1 MALNKLAIS
10 YKCLDSIGNSLD
22 LRQMIDE
29 FLKTFVIETDAVH
42 GSYYIK
48 VNNRFEQFLTL
59 GNDIC
64 IVLTDLIIDNSKEI
78 IEDKYNSKF
87 KVLIFKVQ
95 NGYIV
100 LIYSLDVD
108 ISLIKKIFE
117 GFKNKLNISINS
129 CLNVQQLKETNEI
142 LVEQKL
148 QLENLADYLKD
159 EIDTAIKINMQ
170 KEKQIF
176 EQSKMLQMGELI
188 SNIAHQWRQPLSVII
203 TAASGMKIKK
213 ELELLADEEF
223 INYIKSILDNSK
235 YLSNTLDE
243 FSDYIKDGQK
253 QKEVILQDRIEL
265 ALNLIESSFS
275 VENIKII
282 KGRVEKDAIKLKI
295 VIGDLLRVLISMF
308 NNSKDAFIINEIE
321 NRWVKYEV
329 FRKDNSIII
338 IVEDNAGGIP
348 ESIIDKIFNPYFTTK
363 HQYKGTGIG
372 LYSAYD
378 VIVNKLKGKL
388 VVQNTNLGARF
399 TIELFTIE

>member
-22 LRQMIDE
+22 LRKMTNE
-29 FLKTFVIETDAVH
+29 FLKTFVTETDAVH

-48 VNNRFEQFLTL
+48 INDIYEQFLTL
-59 GNDIC
+59 GNNLC
-64 IVLTDLIIDNSKEI
+64 LVLSDLLIDCSKDI
-78 IEDKYNSKF
+78 IEDNYNSEF

-95 NGYIV
+95 NGYMV
-100 LIYSLDVD
+100 FIYSLDVD

-129 CLNVQQLKETNEI
+129 CLNMQQLKETNEI

-159 EIDTAIKINMQ
+159 EIDAAIKINIQ

-176 EQSKMLQMGELI
+176 EQSKMLQMAELI
-188 SNIAHQWRQPLSVII
+188 SNIAHQWRQPLSVIT

-213 ELELLADEEF
+213 ELELLPDDEF
-223 INYIKSILDNSK
+223 IKYIKSILDNSK

-275 VENIKII
+275 IENIKII
-282 KGRVEKDAIKLKI
+282 KGRVEKDAIKLKL

-321 NRWVKYEV
+321 SRWLKYEV
-329 FRKDNSIII
+329 FRKDEFIII
-338 IVEDNAGGIP
+338 IVEDNGGGIP

-388 VVQNTNLGARF
+388 SVQNTNLGARF
-399 TIELFTIE
+399 TIELPIV

>member
-22 LRQMIDE
+22 LKEMINE

-48 VNNRFEQFLTL
+48 VNNRYEQFLTL

-64 IVLTDLIIDNSKEI
+64 IVLTDLINDSSKEI

-87 KVLIFKVQ
+87 KVLIFKVE
-95 NGYIV
+95 NAYMV
-100 LIYSLDVD
+100 FIYSLEVD

-117 GFKNKLNISINS
+117 GFKNRLNISINS

-148 QLENLADYLKD
+148 QLENLTDYLKD
-159 EIDTAIKINMQ
+159 EIDAAIKINMQ

-188 SNIAHQWRQPLSVII
+188 SNIAHQWRQPLSVIT

-213 ELELLADEEF
+213 ELELLNDDEF

-265 ALNLIESSFS
+265 SLNLIESSFS
-275 VENIKII
+275 IENIKII
-282 KGRVEKDAIKLKI
+282 KGRVEKDIIKIKI

-329 FRKDNSIII
+329 FKKDDSIII
-338 IVEDNAGGIP
+338 IIEDNAGGIP

-388 VVQNTNLGARF
+388 SVQNTNLGARF
-399 TIELFTIE
+399 TIELPSI